1 MLIFLACLFLVAVAT
16 GSYVAFS
23 IAETI
28 RGGENAPHSRL

>member
-1 MLIFLACLFLVAVAT
+1 MLIFLACLFLIAVAS

-28 RGGENAPHSRL
+28 LGSENAPRTRV